1 MIKIQHLTKYYKKS
15 RGIVDLSLDV
25 SKGEI
30 FGFIGPNGAGK
41 STTVRL
47 LLNLIF
53 PSAGSATIS
62 GLDIVKDTVLIRKDI
77 GYIPSEVH
85 LYGAMNVLEFLDYS
99 GDFYGVE
106 YKARQNELVLAL
118 DLDTSRK
125 IADLSFG
132 NKKKVAIV
140 AALQHRPSVYI
151 LDEPTSGLDPLNQS
165 MFFDLLRKEKA
176 AGATI
181 FFSSH
186 ILSEVERICDRV
198 GIIRDGALVEVLTI
212 EEIRQA
218 KVKRVK
224 LISKEP
230 FRSASKNI
238 KDLTVEGD
246 TVRFLFTGSMRQLL
260 TVLKDKSMEDLTVM
274 DPSLEDVF
282 MHFYER
288 KEAA

>member
-85 LYGAMNVLEFLDYS
+85 LYGAMNVLKFLDYS